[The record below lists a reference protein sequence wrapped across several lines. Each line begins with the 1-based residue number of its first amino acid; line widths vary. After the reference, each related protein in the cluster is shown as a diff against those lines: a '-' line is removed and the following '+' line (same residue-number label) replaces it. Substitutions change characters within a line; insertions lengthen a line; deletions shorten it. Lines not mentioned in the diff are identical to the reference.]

1 MKNLIFRRVDDLVG
15 DLLYYGRKEDEELP
29 RGAIESAIVSG
40 DVSVCEIVDKFK
52 RVLTE
57 VLKDETAQNGK

>member
-1 MKNLIFRRVDDLVG
+1 MIYFITAEKKMKNCQG
-15 DLLYYGRKEDEELP
+15 
-29 RGAIESAIVSG
+29 GAIESAIVSG